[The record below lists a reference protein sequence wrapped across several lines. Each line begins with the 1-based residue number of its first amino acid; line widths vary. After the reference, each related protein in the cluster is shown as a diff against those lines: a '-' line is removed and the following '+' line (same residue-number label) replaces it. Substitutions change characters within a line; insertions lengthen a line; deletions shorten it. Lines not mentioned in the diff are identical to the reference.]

1 MNAICLSLLFFAL
14 PRIASTPMLFN
25 EQATVAKQFA
35 LIRQSAKDSGSIK
48 DFIQIINTNGYSN
61 LTQNMWIDI
70 QETSG
75 GIDGLKKHE
84 KSGEYIKNVGF
95 YSIFKNPQ
103 RVTELYPKAT
113 SDMDWVLDCPN
124 HFWLARLSKTQDL
137 AILNVATKEIKIT
150 DAKPGSQSVE
160 IFPMGRALYLVQ
172 SAEYSEETGYSRKIW
187 IFDSNT
193 GGFNLALEAQ
203 TESADVELEDRN
215 HDGFTET
222 LIFPVDVPSEE
233 NESTT
238 DTSDAYVFKNNK
250 FVESTIK

>member
-1 MNAICLSLLFFAL
+1 MNAIYLSLLFFAL
-14 PRIASTPMLFN
+14 PGIVSTPILFN
-25 EQATVAKQFA
+25 EQATGAKQFV
-35 LIRQSAKDSGSIK
+35 LIRQSSKDSGSIK
-48 DFIQIINTNGYSN
+48 SFIQILNTNGYSN

-70 QETSG
+70 QKTSSR
-75 GIDGLKKHE
+75 IEDLKKNE

-95 YSIFKNPQ
+95 YSIFRNPQ

-113 SDMDWVLDCPN
+113 FDMDWILDCPN
-124 HFWLARLSKTQDL
+124 QFWLARLSKTQDL

-150 DAKPGSQSVE
+150 DVKPSSLSVE

-172 SAEYSEETGYSRKIW
+172 SAEYSEEIGYSRKIW

-193 GGFNLALEAQ
+193 GTFNLALEAQ

-222 LIFPVDVPSEE
+222 LIFPVAGPSDKNE
-233 NESTT
+233 NIT
-238 DTSDAYVFKNNK
+238 DTSDIYVFTNNK
-250 FVESTIK
+250 FVASAK